1 MSIFSNESFAGHE
14 QVVFCHDKS
23 TGLKAII
30 AIHNTK
36 LGPALGGTRMW
47 DYADEAAALTDALRL
62 SKGMTYKAAAAGLNL
77 GGGKA
82 VIIGDRNK
90 LRSESYF
97 RAYGRFVNSLNGRYI
112 TAEDVNTDTQ
122 CMEWIHDETDHVVGL
137 PEYLGGTGDPS
148 PATAHG
154 VFMGIKAALKHQK
167 GSDSLSGIKIAVQ
180 GVGHVGSHLC
190 KELAEHGAK
199 LFVSDI
205 NKAAIEKVVK
215 ETKATVVNNDEIHVQ
230 DVDVYAPCAL
240 GAILNDKTLPAL
252 KCSIVAGAA
261 NNQLKDEKVHGSAL
275 KKAGI
280 LYTPDYVING
290 GGLIHVSAE
299 LTGANKDYIWS
310 KVDGIYDT
318 LLAIFKTADDAKI
331 TNAEAANKFA
341 EDRIHKIDQ
350 IKGIYTA

>member
-1 MSIFSNESFAGHE
+1 MSIYSNEHFADHE
-14 QVVFCHDKS
+14 QVVFCNDKA

-47 DYADEAAALTDALRL
+47 DYADEEAALADVLRL
-62 SKGMTYKAAAAGLNL
+62 SKGMTYKAAVAGLNL

-82 VIIGDRNK
+82 VIIGDHK
-90 LRSESYF
+90 KMRSEAYF

-122 CMEWIHDETDHVVGL
+122 CMEWIYDETDHVVGL
-137 PEYLGGTGDPS
+137 PVYLGGTGDPS
-148 PATAHG
+148 PVTAHG
-154 VFMGIKAALKHQK
+154 IFVGIKAALKHQK
-167 GSDSLSGIKIAVQ
+167 GSDDLSGVKIAVQ
-180 GVGHVGSHLC
+180 GIGHVGTYLC
-190 KELAEHGAK
+190 KELAENGAK
-199 LFVSDI
+199 LFISDI
-205 NKAAIEKVVK
+205 NKEAVERVAK
-215 ETKATVVNNDEIHVQ
+215 ETEATVVDNNTIQEQ

-240 GAILNDKTLPAL
+240 GATINDETLPTL

-261 NNQLKDEKVHGSAL
+261 NNQLRVEKEHGLAL

-280 LYTPDYVING
+280 LYAPDYVING
-290 GGLIHVSAE
+290 GGLINVNAE

-310 KVDGIYDT
+310 KVEGIYDT
-318 LLAIFKTADDAKI
+318 LLAIFKTADEHKI
-331 TNAEAANKFA
+331 TTAEAANKFA
-341 EDRIHKIDQ
+341 EDRINKIDA